1 MATTTKKRRKQSPQV
16 FIRPQIAHEDLD
28 AFRAACKENGETMTS
43 MVRRFIM
50 KIARGDRELL
60 NRIVT

>member
-1 MATTTKKRRKQSPQV
+1 MNKKKAKDPQV
-16 FIRPQIAHEDLD
+16 YIRPQVTREDLE
-28 AFRAACKENGETMTS
+28 AFSAACKENGETMTS
-43 MVRRFIM
+43 VVRRFIM